1 MHKRSTKIIRR
12 RVATQP
18 ELHSTTTALQAR
30 CALRGAKQQASRAR
44 FKHLKR
50 AAGAAEWGIRK
61 TRSVRGTKQ
70 SWYVVRKQ
78 TKLDKTLTIMRF
90 VCKNKITR
98 FKTMQ
103 NTKREL
109 AEVNREN
116 SAGRRK
122 QCGIQAP
129 PVCSYGEMFGES
141 NLAWL
146 PVRTISSK
154 FLLRSKVLESATTSI
169 DQSTHNAT
177 AHARALR
184 RGTHKSGSRSS
195 YSVTL

>member
-1 MHKRSTKIIRR
+1 MRS
-12 RVATQP
+12 
-18 ELHSTTTALQAR
+18 AR
-30 CALRGAKQQASRAR
+30 GEKAR
-44 FKHLKR
+44 FLRTIQTLKPCR
-50 AAGAAEWGIRK
+50 WSRRMGNSEN
-61 TRSVRGTKQ
+61 TVRGTKQ
-70 SWYVVRKQ
+70 SWCVVRKQ
-78 TKLDKTLTIMRF
+78 TKLDKMLTIMRF
-90 VCKNKITR
+90 FCKNKITR

-116 SAGRRK
+116 SAGRN
-122 QCGIQAP
+122 QCGTEAP

-169 DQSTHNAT
+169 DQSTRNAT
-177 AHARALR
+177 ARTPAPCAGPTTRDLCHRMPYCSTR
-184 RGTHKSGSRSS
+184 QSQSQS
-195 YSVTL
+195 Y